1 MGSEMCI
8 RDRIKIFEK
17 TDSNTGNAR
26 LIQDGITEGNFSEY
40 LNRYLELENADAE
53 KFIGILDSFIQEEP
67 MMKVFSVDGKK

>member
-1 MGSEMCI
+1 MRLKSLK
-8 RDRIKIFEK
+8 RRIP
-17 TDSNTGNAR
+17 
-26 LIQDGITEGNFSEY
+26 IQATQEGNFSEY